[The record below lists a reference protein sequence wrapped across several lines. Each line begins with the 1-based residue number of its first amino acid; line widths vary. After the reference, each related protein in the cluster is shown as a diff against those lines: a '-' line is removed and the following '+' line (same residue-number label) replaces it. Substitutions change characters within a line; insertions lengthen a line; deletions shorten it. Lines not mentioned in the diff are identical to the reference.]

1 MIEKDSRF
9 YRKFKQEL
17 SLSNPTVT
25 YMKCKERL
33 LSGDEN
39 KDKKEN
45 DSVKKLVRKKWK
57 MDKRVFF

>member
-1 MIEKDSRF
+1 MIEKDSSF

-45 DSVKKLVRKKWK
+45 DSVKKLVRKK
-57 MDKRVFF
+57 

>member
-1 MIEKDSRF
+1 MIEKDSSF

-25 YMKCKERL
+25 YMKHKKRL

-45 DSVKKLVRKKWK
+45 DSVKKLVRKK
-57 MDKRVFF
+57 

>member
-1 MIEKDSRF
+1 MIEKDSSF

-25 YMKCKERL
+25 YMKHKKRL